1 YKADFTKDL
10 QTMVDAFKALPA
22 QPKIYLCYPSKA
34 YQTGDNINDDIIS
47 KQIIPMIKKVAKKN
61 NLSVIDLHAAMD
73 GMPQLFPDKIHP
85 NEEGAKVMA
94 KAVYQSLKK

>member
-1 YKADFTKDL
+1 
-10 QTMVDAFKALPA
+10 LPA